1 MSETPIPRRAGNR
14 KVLAFVIGGLILV
27 GAVGVAFFADR
38 TVEGPAGRAVTQP
51 AATSAPAPI
60 ANPAEPAA
68 PVAPA
73 NPAPVN

>member
-14 KVLAFVIGGLILV
+14 KVLAFVIGGLVLV

-38 TVEGPAGRAVTQP
+38 AVSGPAGRPVAQP
-51 AATSAPAPI
+51 ATQAAPL

-68 PVAPA
+68 PAVTIAPAPA
-73 NPAPVN
+73 N